1 MLKLKLKPNY
11 KVVRDYYAELDSLMQ
26 LSLFSEGAVSPTF
39 AALLRYCAGQFNW
52 TLAEQFSMQARGG
65 GGRTIRVDG
74 ALLDAFKLLHGVW
87 EAKDSDDDLAREVA
101 RKFKAGYPQDNILF
115 QAPERAILWQDGHQV
130 WDADISQPAAL
141 VDVLQTFFA
150 YQPPAFEQWERAVD
164 EFKLRVPDLAAGLL
178 ELIRAERRSNRRF
191 VQAFDEFA
199 TQCRQNINPNL
210 SDQAVEE
217 MLIQHLLTERIF
229 RKVFDNPE
237 FASRNIIAREIEA
250 VILALTSQSF
260 SRHEFLRP
268 LDRFYGAIEETAAT
282 IDDYSQKQSFLNTV
296 YEKFFQGFSVKVADT
311 HGIVYTPQPIVDFMV
326 RSIDEILQREFGRS
340 LSDEGVHVL
349 DPFVGTGNFML
360 RVMRQVRRSALPHK
374 YASELH
380 CNEVMLLPYYIAAMN
395 IEHEFYELTG
405 RYRPF
410 EGICLVDT
418 FELAE
423 AAQLALFGEENTER
437 VARQKATPIFVILG
451 NPPYNAHQINENDN
465 SKNRKYPVMDRRVAE
480 TYAAASTASN
490 VNALSDPY
498 VKAIRWATDRIGGE
512 GIVAFVTNSGFV
524 DGLAFDGLRQH
535 LDRDFDAIYV
545 LDLGG
550 NVRKNPK
557 ISGTTHNVFGIQV
570 GVCVSFLVRRSGQE
584 RRARIY
590 YARTGEFWRKEEKY
604 DFLEEKQHIGNVTWE
619 EIEPD
624 ERHIWLTE
632 GLQDEFEAF
641 LPMGSRAAKAGEEK
655 AIFQNYGRGVATC
668 RDAWA
673 YNFDPAELAKN
684 IQRTI
689 RTYND
694 HVSRWVRLATKPRVD
709 DFVNNDPERVA
720 WSEGLKRCLE
730 RQILIDYDDR
740 YLRRSLYRPF
750 CATYVYFEQNLVE
763 RRYQFPSIFPTPN
776 TEIENRAI
784 CVTDRGSEKPF
795 MALVS
800 DRLADLHI
808 VGAGCSAQ
816 CFPFYTYD
824 EDGSGRRENITGWA
838 LAQFRQH
845 YGDDGITKWDI
856 FYYVYALLH
865 HPDYRETY
873 AANLRRELP
882 RLPFAPQFY
891 PFVKA
896 GRRLAEI
903 HVGYEAQPEYP
914 LTWLENEA
922 ARLSYRVEKMRLSR
936 DKTQLRV
943 NDFLTLAG
951 IPPRAFDYRL
961 GNRSALEWVVD
972 RYQVRSDKRSGIVND
987 PNRLDDPLYIVRL
1000 VGQVIAV
1007 SLETVEIVEGLPA
1020 LQ

>member
-65 GGRTIRVDG
+65 GGRIIRVDG

-178 ELIRAERRSNRRF
+178 DLIRAERRSNRRF

-199 TQCRQNINPNL
+199 AQCRQNINPNL

-349 DPFVGTGNFML
+349 DPFVGTGNFIL

-423 AAQLALFGEENTER
+423 AAQLALFGEENTGR

-465 SKNRKYPVMDRRVAE
+465 SKNRKYPVMDRCVAE
-480 TYAAASTASN
+480 TYAAASTATN
-490 VNALSDPY
+490 KNALSDPY

-535 LDRDFDAIYV
+535 LDRDFDAIYA

-604 DFLEEKQHIGNVTWE
+604 DFLDEKQHWGHIVWE
-619 EIEPD
+619 EVEPD
-624 ERHIWLTE
+624 PSHTWLTE

-641 LPMGSRAAKAGEEK
+641 LPIGTKETKAGTDSESV
-655 AIFQNYGRGVATC
+655 FRMFSRGVETT

-673 YNFDPAELAKN
+673 YNSHARVLEEN
-684 IQRTI
+684 IKRFI
-689 RTYND
+689 ETYNAEVARWHGRAD
-694 HVSRWVRLATKPRVD
+694 KRTRLDSFVISDETRIKWSSR
-709 DFVNNDPERVA
+709 
-720 WSEGLKRCLE
+720 LKECLQQAQRAE
-730 RQILIDYDDR
+730 FSADKIRI
-740 YLRRSLYRPF
+740 SLYRPF
-750 CATYVYFEQNLVE
+750 CAQHLFFDDILTH
-763 RRYQFPSIFPTPN
+763 RRGQFPSIFPTPD
-776 TEIENRAI
+776 TENRII

-800 DRLADLHI
+800 DQIADLHV

-816 CFPFYTYD
+816 CFPFYIYD
-824 EDGSGRRENITGWA
+824 EDGSNRRENVTDWA
-838 LAQFRQH
+838 LARFRQH
-845 YGDDGITKWDI
+845 YRDEEITKWDI

-882 RLPFAPQFY
+882 RLPFAPQFH
-891 PFVKA
+891 PFVQA

-914 LTWLENEA
+914 LTWLENEE

-936 DKTQLRV
+936 DRTQLRV